1 MVTSSAQNQYIAPS
15 PNESES
21 EFVYRAHYA
30 LMDSVRDPSQRN
42 QIVWDAWD
50 RSRGNTIRDRA
61 VSYFPPE
68 KYRHV
73 PAVCYFY
80 EHSTMGRDGSEHR
93 YSFKELADITTNQ
106 NKRADT
112 DCYSAI
118 ASHHTSDLVKGPGRE
133 PWTVGFAGVYRLG
146 MVDANEPKWAIF
158 ADEFHRKDQLK
169 LFDDRRRRS
178 VEVLRFRNGATPI
191 LDPIATLGVDSPRLN
206 LPVARYEGEATGEIE
221 RYSFMSMASVGA
233 NSSYVPNMEKQQYE
247 FGGSA
252 PLSNTPQ
259 GSAMGGNLSPQDI
272 QQIVD
277 AFRAIPEMQWAKQ
290 QMQQAQK
297 GTQSDVGISQG
308 STTLGGGPSE
318 QPPAPMPAPAPMNE
332 SPLSLPQVPP
342 TNQPGPASPVM
353 QPNQMYSHEGD
364 EVEKERY
371 EALEAENAQLKER
384 YSSLSEANK
393 KMLDQM
399 RLQHEAIQNLERR
412 ACDGDRLQ
420 VIDELCEKYQHT
432 GVFDREELMKECLYS
447 NDSEMSNKEFYAHV
461 KRLEATADRI
471 GKRLPTTMSMIP
483 EGVTAQEASEHE
495 RYSAVMDRHGMY
507 LPEDAG
513 LDYAQI
519 EDKLIAEGKLAP
531 RR

>member
-1 MVTSSAQNQYIAPS
+1 MVTLSQQNQSLVPA

-21 EFVYRAHYA
+21 DFVYRAHYA
-30 LMDSVRDPSQRN
+30 LMDSVRDPNQRN
-42 QIVWDAWD
+42 QMVWDAWD
-50 RSRGNTIRDRA
+50 RSRGNEVRDRA
-61 VSYFPPE
+61 VAYFPPE

-80 EHSTMGRDGSEHR
+80 EHATLGRDGSEHR
-93 YSFKELADITTNQ
+93 YSFRELADITANQ

-133 PWTVGFAGVYRLG
+133 PWTVGYAGVYRLG

-178 VEVLRFRNGATPI
+178 VEVLRFKNGSTPI

-206 LPVARYEGEATGEIE
+206 LPVARYEGDEGGQIE

-233 NSSYVPNMEKQQYE
+233 NSGYIPNMEKQQYE
-247 FGGSA
+247 VGGQG
-252 PLSNTPQ
+252 PLSSTPQ

-290 QMQQAQK
+290 QMQQAQQ
-297 GTQSDVGISQG
+297 GMQSDMGISQG
-308 STTLGGGPSE
+308 STTTGGNPPPE
-318 QPPAPMPAPAPMNE
+318 QMQAAAPAMD

-342 TNQPGPASPVM
+342 MNQPGPVSPVM
-353 QPNQMYSHEGD
+353 QPRQMYSNED
-364 EVEKERY
+364 EQVEKERY
-371 EALEAENAQLKER
+371 EALEAENADLRER
-384 YSSLSEANK
+384 YTVLSDANK
-393 KMLDQM
+393 KMLEQM
-399 RLQHEAIQNLERR
+399 RMQSQAIENLEKR

-420 VIDELCEKYQHT
+420 VINEVCEQYQHT
-432 GVFDREELMKECLYS
+432 GVFDREELMQECLYS
-447 NDSEMSNKEFYAHV
+447 NDSEMSNKEFYSHIE
-461 KRLEATADRI
+461 RLKSTAERI
-471 GKRLPTTMSMIP
+471 AKRLPTAMAMIP
-483 EGVTAQEASEHE
+483 DGVTAQEASEAE
-495 RYSAVMDRHGMY
+495 RYSAVMDRHAMY
-507 LPEDAG
+507 LPEDTG
-513 LDYAQI
+513 LDFTQI
-519 EDKLIAEGKLAP
+519 EDKLIAEGKLSP